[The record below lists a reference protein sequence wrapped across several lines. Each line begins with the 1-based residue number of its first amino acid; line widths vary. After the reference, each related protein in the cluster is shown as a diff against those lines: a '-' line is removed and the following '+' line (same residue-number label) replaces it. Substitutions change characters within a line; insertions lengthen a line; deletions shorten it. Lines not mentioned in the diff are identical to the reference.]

1 MSSPTNHQ
9 AYAKAKLLV
18 EAIDRRDSSTLEQD
32 FGISRSVAD
41 EIYECVDDYLVKVTQ
56 SWSGLL

>member
-1 MSSPTNHQ
+1 MSTPINHQ

-32 FGISRSVAD
+32 FGISSAVAD
-41 EIYECVDDYLVKVTQ
+41 EIY
-56 SWSGLL
+56 